1 MPTLA
6 LDGISSYVSLHI
18 FLRPLGVLSI

>member
-6 LDGISSYVSLHI
+6 LDGISSYVSLYI
-18 FLRPLGVLSI
+18 FLRPVGVLSI